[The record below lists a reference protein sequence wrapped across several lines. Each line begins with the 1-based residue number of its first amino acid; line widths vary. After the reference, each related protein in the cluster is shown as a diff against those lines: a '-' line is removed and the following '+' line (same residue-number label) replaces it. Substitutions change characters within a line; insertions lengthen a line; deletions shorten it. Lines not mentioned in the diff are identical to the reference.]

1 MELKDRKM
9 LFGSYTSIAHSCML
23 GHRFG
28 PHESVL
34 FFLLFIV
41 TVVNTIL
48 LFTFGMN

>member
-9 LFGSYTSIAHSCML
+9 LFGSYTSIVHSCML

-28 PHESVL
+28 SHESVL

-41 TVVNTIL
+41 TDVNTIL
-48 LFTFGMN
+48 LFIFDVN